1 MTEQELSN
9 AMRMHGDM
17 VYRLALC
24 RLQSVPDA
32 EDVYQDVFL
41 RYYGQQTTGWD
52 GEHIKAWLIRC
63 TLNRCADIGRFRL
76 RRTVLS
82 LEDIP
87 EMARP
92 VDERATELW
101 EAVARLPE
109 KLQVVVHLH
118 YGEGY
123 ETREIGDLLRIPPA
137 TVRTRLRR
145 ARIQLKQ
152 LLGGFEDDELPEI
165 DTGYPYARRAE

>member
-63 TLNRCADIGRFRL
+63 TLNRCADIGRSRS
-76 RRTVLS
+76 RILS
-82 LEDIP
+82 LEEVP
-87 EMARP
+87 ELAANP
-92 VDERATELW
+92 DPAAAELW
-101 EAVARLPE
+101 DAVARLPE
-109 KLQVVVHLH
+109 DFRTPIHLY
-118 YGEGY
+118 YGEGIPKVCEGLRQAGVKDVEMHLC
-123 ETREIGDLLRIPPA
+123 ETGRHELLNEPERQQTMELIFDWI
-137 TVRTRLRR
+137 RGHC
-145 ARIQLKQ
+145 LK
-152 LLGGFEDDELPEI
+152 ED
-165 DTGYPYARRAE
+165 A